1 MATLKLIEIY
11 VKITVI
17 LINWSKYRAFM
28 HHVLLNYKRLEPM
41 IVTFTFNKIIHIFMF
56 LLGIALL

>member
-1 MATLKLIEIY
+1 MATLKLIKIY

-56 LLGIALL
+56 Y